1 MHACLQVGQAGFLE
15 RLREVPAHAR
25 LPDELRIE
33 VEDAMRSN
41 FLHNVLFDRL
51 IELTIALNEL
61 WALRSV
67 FDDSL

>member
-1 MHACLQVGQAGFLE
+1 M
-15 RLREVPAHAR
+15 PAHAR